1 MSNVNKDD
9 NNNNVDILKF
19 LRQRRQKQKQVIV
32 IINSGQTDQMKEKE
46 LNTMNGD
53 DVNIIQFY
61 NGKKYES
68 LSNLHSNFIVTGIPL
83 HIYH

>member
-61 NGKKYES
+61 NGKK
-68 LSNLHSNFIVTGIPL
+68 I
-83 HIYH
+83 